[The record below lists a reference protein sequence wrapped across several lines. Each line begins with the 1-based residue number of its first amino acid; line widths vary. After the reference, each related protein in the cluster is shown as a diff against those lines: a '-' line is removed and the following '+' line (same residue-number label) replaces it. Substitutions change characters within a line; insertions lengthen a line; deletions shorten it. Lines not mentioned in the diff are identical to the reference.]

1 MNGGLELNPGQPI
14 NVNAPTGWSG
24 RFWGR
29 TGCFFDQSGKGYCA
43 TGNCGGGV
51 AECAGA
57 GGEPPAT
64 LAEFTLNSPLDF
76 YDISLVDGFNIPV
89 SVVPT
94 GGSGDCKSAQCL
106 SDLNQNCPHGLQVR
120 RNGRVVAC
128 KSARVW
134 LSTSLSIAALVLIII
149 PTLAS
154 LQITQECSRILAQQ
168 LIAMRTTIR
177 RAFLPAKELIT

>member
-94 GGSGDCKSAQCL
+94 GAVRGFACLAFNQPEYCCTGAYNNPNTCKPSNY
-106 SDLNQNCPHGLQVR
+106 SRVFKDSCP
-120 RNGRVVAC
+120 AAYSYAYDDSSSIFTC
-128 KSARVW
+128 KGANY
-134 LSTSLSIAALVLIII
+134 
-149 PTLAS
+149 
-154 LQITQECSRILAQQ
+154 
-168 LIAMRTTIR
+168 
-177 RAFLPAKELIT
+177 LITFC